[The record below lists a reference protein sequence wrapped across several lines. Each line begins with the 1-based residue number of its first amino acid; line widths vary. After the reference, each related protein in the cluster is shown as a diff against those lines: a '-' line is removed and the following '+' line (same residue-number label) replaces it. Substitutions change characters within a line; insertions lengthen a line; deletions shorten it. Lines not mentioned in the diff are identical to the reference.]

1 MSLPKHGLVLVA
13 LAAFCNPGA
22 LVAQSTTTAF
32 FVSQRTTGNTI
43 QCTYDGLGSRYIRTI
58 QSYEICPL
66 SIQVRTGG

>member
-43 QCTYDGLGSRYIRTI
+43 QCTYDGLEVDI
-58 QSYEICPL
+58 P
-66 SIQVRTGG
+66 VRSSLTRSAHFPFR